1 MITTG
6 MLERWID
13 QATGRAP
20 LDLLITNAR
29 LLDTATGTIREAA
42 IAIGGPR
49 IVGLDLDDPSGA
61 RFSAARTLDAAG
73 RFAVP
78 GFIDTHLHIESSMV
92 TADQFERAVLPRGT
106 TTAICDPHEIANVAG
121 AAGIRYFLAAARTL
135 AMTLKVN
142 LSSCVPATALE
153 TAGARLDV
161 DELLALKD
169 DPAVLGLAE
178 MMNFPGVL
186 AKEPAVLAK
195 LAAFAGGHI
204 DGHAPL
210 LRGPA
215 LDGYLAAGILT
226 DHECTSFEEA
236 REKLEKGMAILMRE
250 GSVAKNVKA
259 LAPLIGPDTWQRL
272 AFCTDDR
279 NPLEIAH
286 EGHIDFAL
294 RLAIA
299 EGAPVIPAYRA
310 ATLGAATIMKLE
322 DRGLIGPGRRADIL
336 LIGKLE
342 EVDVEAVICGGRP
355 VEAGFFAGRTTV
367 PPVGLHSIRRAKV
380 AAKDFE
386 VAAADRATPVIGVHE
401 AQLLTDRL
409 EARLPERAGCRQP
422 DPEAGIMKLAV
433 LERHGRNGN
442 IGRGFVKGFGTIEG
456 AIATSIGHDS
466 HNITVIGGSDAA
478 MALAVNR
485 LIEMEGGS
493 VVVAPDA
500 VLAEL
505 RLPIAGL
512 MSDRPLEAVSL
523 DLAALRTAAKR
534 IGCSLAEPVLQLAFL
549 PLPVIPHLK
558 LTDLGLVAAE
568 GDGLRIIDL

>member
-1 MITTG
+1 MSPSRLAG
-6 MLERWID
+6 WID
-13 QATGRAP
+13 QATGQAP

-29 LLDTATGTIREAA
+29 LLNTATGAIQEAA
-42 IAIGGPR
+42 IAIGGER
-49 IVGLDLDDPSGA
+49 IVGLDLGDPGGA
-61 RFSAARTLDAAG
+61 RFAAARTLDAAG
-73 RFAVP
+73 RYAVP

-92 TADQFERAVLPRGT
+92 TPDQFERAVLPRGT

-121 AAGIRYFLAAARTL
+121 AAGISYFLAAARTL
-135 AMTLKVN
+135 RMTLKVN

-161 DELLALKD
+161 DDLLALKD

-195 LAAFAGGHI
+195 LAAFAGDHI

-215 LDGYLAAGILT
+215 LDAYLAAGILT
-226 DHECTSFEEA
+226 DHECTSFAEA
-236 REKLEKGMAILMRE
+236 WEKLEKGMAILMRE

-286 EGHIDFAL
+286 EGHIDYAL
-294 RLAIA
+294 RLAIDA
-299 EGAPVIPAYRA
+299 GAPLIPAYRA
-310 ATLGAATIMKLE
+310 ATLGAAMIMKLE
-322 DRGLIGPGRRADIL
+322 DRGLIGPGKRADIL
-336 LIGKLE
+336 LIRRLE
-342 EVDVEAVICGGRP
+342 DVDVEAVVCGGSL
-355 VEAGFFAGRTTV
+355 VEPDFFADRDKV
-367 PPVGLHSIRRAKV
+367 APVGLHSIRRARV
-380 AAKDFE
+380 EPASFE
-386 VAAADRATPVIGVHE
+386 VAGAGRPTPIIVVHE

-409 EARLPERAGCRQP
+409 EALLPEAAGCRQS
-422 DPEAGIMKLAV
+422 DPKAGIMKLAV

-442 IGRGFVKGFGTIEG
+442 IGLGFVQGFGTLKG

-466 HNITVIGGSDAA
+466 HNITVISGNEQD

-485 LIEMEGGS
+485 LIEIEGGS
-493 VVVAPDA
+493 VVVEQAN

-512 MSDRPLEAVSL
+512 MSDRPLEAVSQ
-523 DLAALRTAAKR
+523 DLAALRAAALR

-558 LTDLGLVAAE
+558 LTDMGLVATE
-568 GDGLRIIDL
+568 GDGLKLIEL